1 MTARFHLLFSLCL
14 CLSVGS
20 FAQPSDSLWFAGEG
34 HLRNI
39 RQLTFGGEN
48 AEAYLSFDESKL
60 TFQSTHPPYGCD
72 QIFTMTTSGEQKQL
86 VSTGTG
92 RTTCSYFLPGDTTI
106 LYASTYLAG
115 AECPPPPDYS
125 KGYIWAL
132 YKGYDIFVT
141 DLRGKVLRRLTET
154 DGYDAEATIS
164 PLGDRIV
171 FTSVRN
177 GDLDIYTMNLDG
189 SDVRQ
194 LTNEPGYDGGP
205 FFSPD
210 GKQIV
215 YRGFHPTDSTKL
227 ATYRTLLSDGF
238 VRPSVMEI
246 MVMDADGGNK
256 RQITNAG
263 AASFAPYFLPNGKQ
277 IIFSSNMKDPKGRNF
292 DLFLV
297 NVDGTGLEQVTFNES
312 FDGFPMFTRDGKHI
326 VFASNRHGAARN
338 DTNIFFADWVP

>member
-1 MTARFHLLFSLCL
+1 MKTSLFRIVVLTLAAAACA
-14 CLSVGS
+14 G
-20 FAQPSDSLWFAGEG
+20 AQPSHSLRLPSER
-34 HLRNI
+34 HLQNI
-39 RQLTFGGEN
+39 RQLTFAGEN
-48 AEAYLSFDESKL
+48 AEAYLSCDESKL
-60 TFQSTHPPYGCD
+60 VFQSTRPPYKCD
-72 QIFTMTTSGEQKQL
+72 QIFTMTTAGDDVRL
-86 VSTGTG
+86 VSSGTG
-92 RTTCSYFLPGDTTI
+92 RTTCAYYLPGDTTI
-106 LYASTYLAG
+106 LYASTYLASPD
-115 AECPPPPDYS
+115 CPPPPDFS

-132 YKGYDIFVT
+132 YHGYDIFVSNLAGT
-141 DLRGKVLRRLTET
+141 SVRRLTTT

-189 SDVRQ
+189 TDVRQ
-194 LTNEPGYDGGP
+194 LTHEPGYDGGA

-227 ATYRTLLSDGF
+227 AQYRELLAEGF

-256 RQITNAG
+256 RQITHAN
-263 AASFAPYFLPNGKQ
+263 AASFAPYFHPDGKH

-292 DLFLV
+292 DLFMI
-297 NVDGTGLEQVTFNES
+297 NVDGTGLEQITFNDT
-312 FDGFPMFTRDGKHI
+312 FDGFPMFTRDGKRLI
-326 VFASNRHGAARN
+326 FESNRNARTKG
-338 DTNIFFADWVP
+338 DTNIFTADWIP